1 MVAIDRGATAFCSR
15 GAGAGC
21 QGMELAD
28 VGGAILAY
36 LAVTL
41 TISSPVIVYYFCHGP
56 FTAAE
61 EHWIGGKKAK

>member
-1 MVAIDRGATAFCSR
+1 MRRPRARVAAPSS
-15 GAGAGC
+15 
-21 QGMELAD
+21 GMELAD
-28 VGGAILAY
+28 VGGAILTY

>member
-1 MVAIDRGATAFCSR
+1 VLFFAAHARSATAGGSSAQLR
-15 GAGAGC
+15 
-21 QGMELAD
+21 MELAD

>member
-1 MVAIDRGATAFCSR
+1 
-15 GAGAGC
+15 
-21 QGMELAD
+21 MELAD